1 MDEIYA
7 MFEDTDEQFFPNSG
21 RKRKTARKKMPE
33 KPEKSPAEKKLEL
46 IEADLHK
53 IRLKND
59 EEQIQKRAA
68 IEALRKKKAELDKD
82 HIRVEKMYTEGL
94 EMMYKSS
101 EKLDA
106 RADVLIDLKNEIAE
120 STKNIR
126 KLENEYRAKY
136 NDMID
141 TIRENRKERAKNTS
155 DFENKEE
162 TKKTEEAENDEI
174 ELKSA
179 DHYLDRIEKELAEY
193 KAEAREEARKK
204 NEARRAKE
212 NERAKKAA
220 EAQKKRE
227 EAQRAEARRKAEED
241 AKRSEMIRQA
251 ERNADK
257 LEREMKEK
265 RERRK
270 KKRPEAV
277 KTAKTAK
284 APKTAKTVRNQPS
297 GNSKNNK
304 NNQKTKNKNRTD
316 QDFGEILDN
325 EILDL
330 FG

>member
-21 RKRKTARKKMPE
+21 RKRKTARKEP
-33 KPEKSPAEKKLEL
+33 PEKSPAEKKLEL

-94 EMMYKSS
+94 EMMYNSS

-141 TIRENRKERAKNTS
+141 AIKENRKERAKNTS
-155 DFENKEE
+155 DFENKES
-162 TKKTEEAENDEI
+162 TTKTEESENDEI

-212 NERAKKAA
+212 NERARKAA

-284 APKTAKTVRNQPS
+284 NVRNQPN
-297 GNSKNNK
+297 GNNK
-304 NNQKTKNKNRTD
+304 NNQKPKNKNRTD